1 MKKSKKIIISG
12 GGKGGHIFPAIS
24 IANAL
29 KKIDKNIE
37 ILFVGAKSK
46 MEMEKVPAAGYNII
60 GLPIEGFQ
68 RRITYKNITF
78 FFKLLISILKSRK
91 IINSFK
97 PSAVVGVGGYASGPL
112 LYVASKKG
120 IPALIQEQN
129 SYAGITNKLLA
140 KRVNKICVAYQNMER
155 FFPKEKII
163 FTGNPIRKDLSPSL
177 GSKNKK
183 NDAIK
188 YFNLNDKSK
197 VILVIGGSLGA
208 RTINQSICNGLDK
221 LIRSDVQIIWQ
232 TGKTFFEKAKMELL
246 IPSTRDKNKTI
257 KAYDFIT
264 RMDYAYAVAD
274 VIISRAGAGT
284 ISELCLIKKPVIL
297 IPSPNVAED
306 HQTKNAMALVNKNA
320 AILIKDNQA
329 REVLIDQALNLIND
343 TEKMKNL
350 SENISKLAVTNS
362 DEIIANEIL
371 KMIKK

>member
-1 MKKSKKIIISG
+1 MSKKIIISG
-12 GGKGGHIFPAIS
+12 GGTGGHIFPAIS

-29 KKIDKNIE
+29 KRIDKNIE

-60 GLPIEGFQ
+60 GLPINGFQ
-68 RRITYKNITF
+68 RRITFKNITF

-91 IINSFK
+91 IIKSFK
-97 PSAVVGVGGYASGPL
+97 PDAVVGVGGYASGPL
-112 LYVASKKG
+112 LYIASKKG

-129 SYAGITNKLLA
+129 SYAGITNKLLS

-163 FTGNPIRKDLSPSL
+163 FTGNPIRKDLFDI
-177 GSKNKK
+177 KNKK
-183 NDAIK
+183 TDASK
-188 YFNLNDKSK
+188 YFKLNDKSK
-197 VILVIGGSLGA
+197 IILVIGGSLGA
-208 RTINQSICNGLDK
+208 RTINQSICNDIDK
-221 LIRSDVQIIWQ
+221 FIRSDVQLIWQ

-246 IPSTRDKNKTI
+246 RYNYKNKTI
-257 KAYDFIT
+257 KVYDFIT

-274 VIISRAGAGT
+274 IIISRAGAGT
-284 ISELCLIKKPVIL
+284 ISELCLVKKPVIL

-329 REVLIDQALNLIND
+329 REVLVDQALNLIND
-343 TEKMKNL
+343 TEKMQNL

-371 KMIKK
+371 KMIE